1 MTQKELDRIT
11 RVEVIVAEIRD
22 NHLVHI
28 YDELKSLTKEIKWV
42 YRTAIGG
49 CITVVCLLIGILL
62 KT

>member
-1 MTQKELDRIT
+1 MTQNELERIAK
-11 RVEVIVAEIRD
+11 VEAIVQEIKD

-28 YDELKSLTKEIKWV
+28 YDELKSLSKDLKWV

-49 CITVVCLLIGILL
+49 CITVVVLLTGILL